1 MPVLSCVQSNFKIIC
16 EGGGNEANEDIMMG
30 GRDIKR
36 KVMWR
41 RGQRGKGTSIW
52 TMSSAL

>member
-1 MPVLSCVQSNFKIIC
+1 MPALSCVQSNFKIIC

-36 KVMWR
+36 KVM
-41 RGQRGKGTSIW
+41 
-52 TMSSAL
+52 